1 MGRESIDRLSAL
13 EGLGRKGKVGP
24 EEVMGLSGG
33 FVQSEEAS
41 IRLPLAG
48 LLCCVG
54 DVGEQRIG
62 GLVVSKERL
71 RLWGV
76 STSTSQTLAPST
88 VSSLTDSDSSKNLR
102 STSPPS
108 EAPPPGDAVRFT
120 TPPPLS
126 VPLTLPSPSRIRVPT
141 SVPRHVPPGAV

>member
-1 MGRESIDRLSAL
+1 MGGESIDRLSAL

-33 FVQSEEAS
+33 FVQSEEADGG
-41 IRLPLAG
+41 LPLVG
-48 LLCCVG
+48 LLCCIG

-76 STSTSQTLAPST
+76 STQHQPDAC
-88 VSSLTDSDSSKNLR
+88 
-102 STSPPS
+102 PPS
-108 EAPPPGDAVRFT
+108 GF
-120 TPPPLS
+120 
-126 VPLTLPSPSRIRVPT
+126 LTHRL
-141 SVPRHVPPGAV
+141 